1 MNRPL
6 HPRLAFALSLT
17 FALASAAS
25 LFKVRAAD
33 EGGVIHISDHAQKT
47 IPIALTGFSGEAAQ
61 VLRFDLEVA
70 GFDVVPV
77 ASAQYELKGVAG
89 ANVQGA
95 LSDTGNHHTLF
106 ARAYPGGTTRAQAH
120 TLSDDVVKA
129 VTGKPGIART
139 RIAFKVDLGRSKE
152 IYVADY
158 DGGNPFRATEDNS
171 IAASPSWVPGKLR
184 LFYTSYRG
192 GGPAVYTHDL
202 QTAARTRVFGF
213 NGLNTSAA
221 VSPDGTRV
229 AVILSKSGS
238 PDLWVANI
246 DGSGLRQLTKTHEP
260 ESSPCW
266 SPDGRTICF
275 ASTRDGKA
283 ALFTVP
289 AAGGEMRR
297 LSTGGIIPATEPD
310 WSPDGQSIVF
320 TRAGGSFD
328 LYLIPATGGTA
339 ELLTSGEDPSWA
351 PNSRTI
357 IFTRGRDGAR
367 RLSLLD
373 VPTRRVK
380 DVNRISGSSSQP
392 SWAR

>member
-1 MNRPL
+1 MNRSL
-6 HPRLAFALSLT
+6 LPRLALALSL
-17 FALASAAS
+17 AAAACYVP
-25 LFKVRAAD
+25 VRAAD
-33 EGGVIHISDHAQKT
+33 EAGVIHISDHAQKT

-70 GFDVVPV
+70 GFDFVPV
-77 ASAQYELKGVAG
+77 ATAQYELKGTAG
-89 ANVQGA
+89 GNLQGT

-106 ARAYPGGTTRAQAH
+106 ARAYPGGTARAQAH
-120 TLSDDVVKA
+120 MLSDDVVKA
-129 VTGKPGIART
+129 VTGQPGIART
-139 RIAFKVDLGRSKE
+139 KIAFKIDSGRSKE

-171 IAASPSWVPGKLR
+171 IAATPAWVPGKLR
-184 LFYTSYRG
+184 LFYTSYRA
-192 GGPAVYTHDL
+192 GGPAVYSHDL
-202 QTAARTRVFGF
+202 QTGSRTRVFGF

-246 DGSGLRQLTKTHEP
+246 DGTGLQQLTKTREP

-275 ASTRDGKA
+275 ASTRDGRA

-289 AAGGEMRR
+289 ATGGEMRK

-310 WSPDGQSIVF
+310 WSPDGKWIVF

-328 LYLIPATGGTA
+328 LYVVPSGGGTA
-339 ELLTSGEDPSWA
+339 EVLTSGEDPSWA
-351 PNSRTI
+351 PNSRTV